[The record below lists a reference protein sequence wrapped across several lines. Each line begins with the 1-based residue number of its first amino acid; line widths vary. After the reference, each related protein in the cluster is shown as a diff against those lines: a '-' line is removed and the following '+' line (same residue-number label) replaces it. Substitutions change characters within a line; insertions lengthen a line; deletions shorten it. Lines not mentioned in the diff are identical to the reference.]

1 MVSSVYPRQTE
12 KSETYPGIGGGRT
25 VTGGGSENLGANNF
39 PGGFSN
45 SILHALIHENG
56 IIQRRVCE
64 GWPSTRE
71 DKSRSCTDAEKNE
84 RAGRYVER
92 NDSIS
97 VCSMA
102 RGIREYSTGVNNFDL
117 WDLRTEN

>member
-1 MVSSVYPRQTE
+1 MVSSVSSADG

-45 SILHALIHENG
+45 SILHTLIHENG

-64 GWPSTRE
+64 G
-71 DKSRSCTDAEKNE
+71 
-84 RAGRYVER
+84 
-92 NDSIS
+92 
-97 VCSMA
+97 
-102 RGIREYSTGVNNFDL
+102 
-117 WDLRTEN
+117 